1 MSEHLTVWT
10 VYRNPAD
17 YPGMWVLR
25 GFDIGAGPTGM
36 QRREECAVADS
47 LEMIRAQI
55 PPGLARL
62 DRHPN
67 DDPVIYESWV

>member
-1 MSEHLTVWT
+1 MSGTLTIWT
-10 VYRNPAD
+10 VYENPSD

-25 GFDIGAGPTGM
+25 GFDVGTEGVR
-36 QRREECAVADS
+36 RREECAVADS
-47 LEMIRAQI
+47 LEMIRAQL

-62 DRHPN
+62 APIPG